1 LKRIRVIQL
10 GLVVLVA
17 LVASG
22 VIAAFAFGH
31 STAGPGGPPVT
42 ASGQLVLGNDTLN
55 VTAFSTGGSN
65 SGTISGGG
73 GIGSGKA
80 NFEDLSVS
88 APVDSSNPH
97 LNVALAN
104 GQHFASA
111 TLTYT
116 WGSPGGTPATY
127 TIALTD
133 VIVTSVTEGSSG
145 SAPTEN
151 LTFAY
156 GKIKWTYTDANG
168 TTTGSWDLV
177 ANA

>member
-1 LKRIRVIQL
+1 LKQVKVIQL

-17 LVASG
+17 VVASG
-22 VIAAFAFGH
+22 VIAALAFGH
-31 STAGPGGPPVT
+31 STAGQGGPPVS
-42 ASGQLVLGNDTLN
+42 ASGQLVVGNNTLN
-55 VTAFSTGGSN
+55 IAAFSTGGS
-65 SGTISGGG
+65 SSATISAGG

-80 NFEDLSVS
+80 SFQNLSVS
-88 APVDSSNPH
+88 APVDSSNPQ
-97 LNVALAN
+97 LNTALAT

-145 SAPTEN
+145 SAPTQD

-156 GKIKWTYTDANG
+156 GKIKWTYTDASG
-168 TTTGSWDLV
+168 TTTGSWDLI